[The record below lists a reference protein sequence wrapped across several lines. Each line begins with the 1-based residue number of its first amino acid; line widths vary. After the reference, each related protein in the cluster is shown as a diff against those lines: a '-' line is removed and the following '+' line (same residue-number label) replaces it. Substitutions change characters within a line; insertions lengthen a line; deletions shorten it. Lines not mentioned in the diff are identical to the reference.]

1 MKTFNAFL
9 ALEGKRFF
17 STRNRVVMLAFL
29 VLCLGVLYL
38 GIVQYRDLEKGKDEF
53 LEVIQQKT
61 ENFQNYMQYAGY
73 GIRLYYMPGSLNPL
87 FSNSG
92 LFSELVG
99 EFDQGEKLN
108 IFSLLKGKNIFLE
121 KPGKLIDFSGF
132 FLLIGSLM
140 ALYSG
145 YEAFRSREYLRFLA
159 SLFGYRR
166 VFVFLWLSRAI
177 WLIFYFTAM
186 LLCAVLLLLL
196 SGIHLPGSFGFL
208 LAFLVIKLMLMIF
221 FFSLGCLANSLGER
235 NARYFLM
242 LAWFLFVYLLPV
254 FTNKIIEATSRNIAP
269 NTQSELTKLNDLMA
283 YERWFADE
291 GRRSNPIDATLN
303 YQNYY
308 AKIRAEEDKSAS
320 QISRYINLRQQV
332 SVIFPS
338 TFYLSVTGELGSQG
352 YRGIDGFYKIAREL
366 KNGFIDFF
374 IKKRIEEKI
383 AALEKKQPP
392 KVESFKPDFN
402 EYIITGQSRIPKGFA
417 WGLLITLLYIGLS
430 TGMAYGSYK
439 KHLFS
444 VLKKDIQGLEELEL
458 EINERVSNTVL
469 SRDES
474 LRNHMYS
481 LLFSKN
487 KEFPGTVVVNNEKI
501 ENGSGQIDFVYICR
515 PDDVPGDIRVQD
527 LLAFVGRM
535 TDISQPI
542 LREFMSRFALQ
553 DKIKICLGD
562 LSTEIRGKV
571 VLEIILLTQK
581 PIYMFYDFT
590 RGMPGDF
597 ISDFISRIREVKEQ
611 GASILYLTNDIFLA
625 RKIGDYV
632 IVLKQDAGL
641 MLVNV

>member
-17 STRNRVVMLAFL
+17 SMRNRVVMLAFL

-38 GIVQYRDLEKGKDEF
+38 GILQYRDLEKRKAEF
-53 LEVIQQKT
+53 LDVIQQKT
-61 ENFQNYMQYAGY
+61 ENFQNYQQYAGY
-73 GIRLYYMPGSLNPL
+73 GIRLYYMPGPLNPL
-87 FSNSG
+87 FANSG
-92 LFSELVG
+92 LFSELTG

-108 IFSLLKGKNIFLE
+108 IFSLLKGKNIFAE
-121 KPGKLIDFSGF
+121 KPGKLIDFSGL
-132 FLLIGSLM
+132 FLFLGSLM

-196 SGIHLPGSFGFL
+196 SGINIPGTTGFL

-291 GRRSNPIDATLN
+291 GRRTNPIDATLN

-320 QISRYINLRQQV
+320 QISRYIHLRQYV
-332 SVIFPS
+332 SIISPS

-352 YRGIDGFYKIAREL
+352 YRGIDGFYKKEREL
-366 KNGFIDFF
+366 KNGFIDFY
-374 IKKRIEEKI
+374 IKKRIEEKKN
-383 AALEKKQPP
+383 ALQKKTSPQ
-392 KVESFKPDFN
+392 VESFRDLN
-402 EYIITGQSRIPKGFA
+402 EYIFTGQSRIPKGFF
-417 WGLLITLLYIGLS
+417 WGVLITLLYIGLS
-430 TGMAYGSYK
+430 AGLAYLFYIQY
-439 KHLFS
+439 LFS
-444 VLKKDIQGLEELEL
+444 IPEENLQGLEGLEI
-458 EINERVSNTVL
+458 EINERVSNAVLGRGVALKSHLYNVL
-469 SRDES
+469 SGR
-474 LRNHMYS
+474 
-481 LLFSKN
+481 SK
-487 KEFPGTVVVNNEKI
+487 KFPGIVAVNNERIGTSSSK
-501 ENGSGQIDFVYICR
+501 IDFVYLFR
-515 PDDVPGDIRVQD
+515 PKEIPTDIRVKD
-527 LLAFVGRM
+527 LLAFVGRISGISKDVLNELISRL
-535 TDISQPI
+535 DIKEKTEDNISDLPI
-542 LREFMSRFALQ
+542 ETQ
-553 DKIKICLGD
+553 GKIL
-562 LSTEIRGKV
+562 
-571 VLEIILLTQK
+571 LEIILLTQK
-581 PIYMFYDFT
+581 PVYMFYDFA
-590 RGMPGDF
+590 RYMPADFLKDF
-597 ISDFISRIREVKEQ
+597 IDRLKQVKEQ

-632 IVLKQDAGL
+632 MVLKQDAGL
-641 MLVNV
+641 MLVNI